1 MQWDVQP
8 LLGVGPR
15 GRRVLQKAEEGPAT
29 GEGSVPGGPEV
40 LLHIFTL
47 LFFLSL
53 VVQAKWNYDRLRN
66 LPPHTRP
73 GLEEEGPEEGRGSE
87 TGTDPSPP

>member
-1 MQWDVQP
+1 MQRDVEP

-29 GEGSVPGGPEV
+29 GEGSVLRGPGSPRA
-40 LLHIFTL
+40 HFD
-47 LFFLSL
+47 LSFVSL
-53 VVQAKWNYDRLRN
+53 AVQTEWNYYGLQD
-66 LPPHTRP
+66 LPAHPRP